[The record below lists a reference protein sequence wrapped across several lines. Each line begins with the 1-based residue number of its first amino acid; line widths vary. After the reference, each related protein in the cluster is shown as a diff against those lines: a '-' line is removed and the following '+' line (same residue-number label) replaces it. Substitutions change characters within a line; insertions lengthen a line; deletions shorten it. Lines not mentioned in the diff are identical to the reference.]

1 MAYFMASLAPETCLE
16 HPTFATLIRDP
27 IRQAV
32 AETFIGAVCP
42 RVSMA
47 PVLAITGMVAGTAN
61 RASFDPVGEISK
73 PFVTGPNPSRVQ
85 EEEDRMRKDKRVKG
99 NRRERKELARR
110 LKSED
115 PGLEVVH
122 PDAAGIDVGNE
133 AHYVAVRGDRDP
145 EPVRRFECFTAD
157 LYRMADW
164 LQSCGV
170 KTIAMQST
178 GVYWIPVYD
187 ILEEFGFQVFL
198 VNARHTKN
206 LPGRKSDVQ
215 ESQWLL
221 KLHTYGLLNNSF
233 QPPSDIRV
241 LRTYWRQRAEHAVG
255 MATSIQRMQ
264 KALTQM
270 NIQLAN
276 VISDLSGRTGQAIV
290 RAILAGERD
299 AKKLAKLTDCRIRA
313 TRDEVAKSLEGN
325 WRPELLF
332 VLQQQVEMYD
342 IYQRRIAECDQKLQQ
357 HLSTFENSALP
368 VTKERPSQAN
378 KNKSRQRYMP
388 QFSLSDELVRI
399 TGVDLTKIDGINV
412 MTAQTLISEIG
423 LDMSR
428 WKTEAHFASWLGLCP
443 DNRISGDKVLS
454 RGTRRV
460 VNRAATALR
469 IAANTLLKSRSYL
482 GAQYRRL
489 RTKLGAPKAIT
500 AMAHRLAR
508 LVYRMLKY
516 GDQYID
522 RGAEYY
528 EQKNRQQQID
538 FIRKRAAQLGLVV
551 TGACV

>member
-1 MAYFMASLAPETCLE
+1 
-16 HPTFATLIRDP
+16 
-27 IRQAV
+27 
-32 AETFIGAVCP
+32 
-42 RVSMA
+42 
-47 PVLAITGMVAGTAN
+47 
-61 RASFDPVGEISK
+61 
-73 PFVTGPNPSRVQ
+73 
-85 EEEDRMRKDKRVKG
+85 MRNDKRSQG

-110 LKSED
+110 LRSED

-122 PDAAGIDVGNE
+122 PNAAGIDVGNE

-157 LYRMADW
+157 LYLMADW
-164 LQSCGV
+164 LQRCGV
-170 KTIAMQST
+170 KSVAMQST
-178 GVYWIPVYD
+178 GVYWIPLYD
-187 ILEEFGFQVFL
+187 ILEERGFEVFL

-233 QPPSDIRV
+233 QPPSDIRA
-241 LRTYWRQRAEHAVG
+241 LRTYWRQRAEHTVG
-255 MATSIQRMQ
+255 MATCIHRMQ

-276 VISDLSGRTGQAIV
+276 AISDLSGRTGQAIV

-299 AKKLAKLTDCRIRA
+299 AKKLAELKDCRIRA
-313 TRDEVAKSLEGN
+313 SKAEVAKSLEGN

-342 IYQRRIAECDQKLQQ
+342 IYLRRITECDQKLQQ
-357 HLSTFENSALP
+357 HLSSFANSSLP
-368 VTKERPSQAN
+368 VTKEYLSRAK
-378 KNKSRQRYMP
+378 KNKSKQRNVP
-388 QFSLSDELVRI
+388 QFSLTEELVRI
-399 TGVDLTKIDGINV
+399 TGVDLTGIDGINA

-423 LDMSR
+423 FDMSR

-460 VNRAATALR
+460 INRAATALR

-516 GDQYID
+516 GHQYID

-538 FIRKRAAQLGLVV
+538 FIRKKAAQFGLIV
-551 TGACV
+551 TIPGIQNP